1 MKVSG
6 FCTLFLMV
14 VAAFTFFSFKS
25 TTAPPWFPGKCSSIP
40 YYLLLFIYFQTLF
53 YNNGT
58 FCKMCCCFIIRTS
71 CFWLKIRIVCFK
83 HFFCLDGF
91 SFHVIC
97 EKSRVHALV
106 MKASNS
112 QSLEI
117 IFFLPSI
124 V

>member
-25 TTAPPWFPGKCSSIP
+25 TTAPPWFPGKSSSIP
-40 YYLLLFIYFQTLF
+40 

-71 CFWLKIRIVCFK
+71 SFWLK
-83 HFFCLDGF
+83 
-91 SFHVIC
+91 
-97 EKSRVHALV
+97 
-106 MKASNS
+106 N
-112 QSLEI
+112 
-117 IFFLPSI
+117 
-124 V
+124 